1 MNGAEP
7 KFQYTYGL
15 SFPGSITQVGEIGP
29 FDFRQVVKP
38 VADLMKASCG
48 NDEGKVLYDQY
59 HQGVFARYGL
69 DDYLPEEYWLCEL
82 VVVFFCKDYAEKHWC
97 CLEWKTIQ
105 GLVKD
110 PNQRHRVMFLWRGE
124 RNDEVL
130 KSLELDWERD
140 GFLPIDEF
148 KPEEIWDKIYRR
160 YKHDQDRLKLKSIQQ
175 KRDASVELPPVAAAI
190 GLPSVELKSAA
201 SIRTPIQRLA
211 LVLLPPRYQESC
223 GYIEEDRYVLYCYV
237 RADASEVYEP
247 FSLGEE
253 CQFIDLANSK
263 RDWAVVAKALAA
275 WANDSSRSGPMPL
288 AELFLPCELLHELVE
303 SDFLNVQCHPD
314 TDGELPDDEFFK
326 PVSFASLCP
335 LVVRPLDRYL
345 HHKLRENIVY
355 LQRKYAAL
363 SAGEGR
369 WIHGRDAASFEA
381 LIARRDSPEDVAIR
395 MVSDLP
401 PVSDDMVNWLKT
413 MIGSMVPVALWWA
426 VPAHDGWEAH
436 LLSYKSVCKSRSL
449 LEIGPAGEVTMLS
462 SDLDYLALQRKRLHH
477 NSHSRSLVLMIDNPG
492 LVPDLLASPPASS
505 SSTPS
510 YSVRSM
516 S

>member
-7 KFQYTYGL
+7 RFQYTYGL

-48 NDEGKVLYDQY
+48 NDERKVLYDQY

-160 YKHDQDRLKLKSIQQ
+160 YKHDQDRLRLKSIQQ

-401 PVSDDMVNWLKT
+401 PVSNDMVDWLKT

-426 VPAHDGWEAH
+426 VPAHVGWEAH